1 MIKKIIKSYNII
13 FSFIN
18 SIKCVNKNVINT
30 DKIELKYNDKFIIIV
45 YDNKEL
51 PKVYEY
57 KENLIEYILFK
68 I

>member
-1 MIKKIIKSYNII
+1 MIKKIIKAYNII
-13 FSFIN
+13 FSFLN

-30 DKIELKYNDKFIIIV
+30 DEIELKYNDKFIVIV
-45 YDNKEL
+45 YDSKEL

>member
-1 MIKKIIKSYNII
+1 MIKKIIKAYNII
-13 FSFIN
+13 FSFLN

-30 DKIELKYNDKFIIIV
+30 DEIELKYNDNFIVIV
-45 YDNKEL
+45 YDSKEL

>member
-18 SIKCVNKNVINT
+18 LIKCVNKNVINT